1 MMDLARMQAVADKTR
16 AFYETGAEGC
26 ALLKVKDIADQPQPA
41 LRLTDYEFP
50 REMRRYLDDR
60 AARLLHAMA
69 LRDGLADDTLP
80 ALAPWYGIAEHS
92 AFLGGKVTFGA
103 DTSWQDPV
111 LEDARALSALAMD
124 RTNQSLRLVV
134 DGVAYL
140 RERYEGQFFPM
151 TRGVSGALEMAN
163 ALRGSDFFYDFY
175 EDPDALKELLAYCA
189 KALVWYYDQQ
199 LEAAGQVFGGTITGF
214 GEWLPGR
221 AVGQLS
227 EDTTTMISRAQFE
240 EFGRPLT
247 RDICA
252 RYDAA
257 FVHTHALS
265 EHALPAIASIPG
277 VRAMELSSDPNTDRA
292 IEVYKRSRAALAGPV
307 PVLRLTR
314 EEIES
319 NFALLKSQKTIVW
332 YDASCME
339 DAQDMAALFAR
350 EFPVR

>member
-1 MMDLARMQAVADKTR
+1 MDMARMQAVADKTR
-16 AFYETGAEGC
+16 AFYETNTAGC
-26 ALLKVKDIADQPQPA
+26 ALLKVKEIATQPQPA
-41 LRLTDYEFP
+41 LCLTDYNFP
-50 REMRRYLDDR
+50 KDMRRYLDDR
-60 AARLLHAMA
+60 AARLLHTMA

-92 AFLGGKVTFGA
+92 AFLGGKVTFGE

-111 LEDARALSALAMD
+111 LEDACGLSALAMD
-124 RTNQSLRLVV
+124 EANQSLRLVV
-134 DGVAYL
+134 DGIAYL

-163 ALRGSDFFYDFY
+163 TLRGSDFFYDFY
-175 EDPDALKELLAYCA
+175 EDPDALKELLKYCA
-189 KALVWYYDQQ
+189 HALVWYYDKQ

-247 RDICA
+247 QEICTH
-252 RYDAA
+252 YDSA
-257 FVHTHALS
+257 FMHTHALS
-265 EHALPAIASIPG
+265 EHSLPAIASIPG
-277 VRAMELSSDPNTDRA
+277 IRAMELSSDPNTDRA
-292 IEVYKRSRAALAGPV
+292 VEVYKRNREALAGPV

-314 EEIES
+314 DREQFRAAEEPE
-319 NFALLKSQKTIVW
+319 NHR
-332 YDASCME
+332 M
-339 DAQDMAALFAR
+339 
-350 EFPVR
+350 VRRVLHGGCTGYGGTVRA

>member
-1 MMDLARMQAVADKTR
+1 MDMKKMQAVAEKTR
-16 AFYETGAEGC
+16 AFYETGAVGC
-26 ALLKVKDIADQPQPA
+26 ALLKVKNIATQPQPV

-50 REMRRYLDDR
+50 RDMRRYLDDR
-60 AARLLHAMA
+60 AAALLHTMA
-69 LRDGLADDTLP
+69 QREGLRDDTLP

-92 AFLGGKVTFGA
+92 AFLGGKVTFGE

-111 LEDARALSALAMD
+111 LDDPSRLSALTMD
-124 RTNQSLRLVV
+124 EANQSLRLVV
-134 DGVAYL
+134 DGIAYL
-140 RERYEGQFFPM
+140 RERYAGQFFPM

-163 ALRGSDFFYDFY
+163 TLRGSDFFYDFY
-175 EDPDALKELLAYCA
+175 EDPDALKALLEYCA
-189 KALVWYYDQQ
+189 DALRWYYDKQ
-199 LEAAGQVFGGTITGF
+199 LDAAGEVFGGTITGF

-247 RDICA
+247 QEICA
-252 RYDAA
+252 HYDAA
-257 FVHTHALS
+257 FMHTHALS

-277 VRAMELSSDPNTDRA
+277 IRAMELSSDPNTDRA
-292 IEVYKRSRAALAGPV
+292 VEVYKRSREALAGPV

-314 EEIES
+314 AEIEG
-319 NFALLKSQKTIVW
+319 NFELLKTQKTIVW

-339 DAQDMAALFAR
+339 DALDMAALFAR
-350 EFPVR
+350 EFPVC

>member
-1 MMDLARMQAVADKTR
+1 MRNKHRGLCT
-16 AFYETGAEGC
+16 AEGKGIATSPSPRC
-26 ALLKVKDIADQPQPA
+26 ALQTI
-41 LRLTDYEFP
+41 TFP
-50 REMRRYLDDR
+50 DMRRYLDDR

-69 LRDGLADDTLP
+69 LRTAWQRYP
-80 ALAPWYGIAEHS
+80 AALAPWYGIAEHS
-92 AFLGGKVTFGA
+92 AFLGERSLLRGHQLAGPGA
-103 DTSWQDPV
+103 GRRM
-111 LEDARALSALAMD
+111 RAFRPAMD
-124 RTNQSLRLVV
+124 EANQSLRLVV
-134 DGVAYL
+134 DGIAYL

-163 ALRGSDFFYDFY
+163 TLRGSDFFYDFY
-175 EDPDALKELLAYCA
+175 EDPDALKELLKYCA
-189 KALVWYYDQQ
+189 HALVWYYDKQ

-247 RDICA
+247 QEICTH
-252 RYDAA
+252 YDSA
-257 FVHTHALS
+257 FMHTHALS
-265 EHALPAIASIPG
+265 EHSLPAIASIPG
-277 VRAMELSSDPNTDRA
+277 IRAMELSSDPNTDRA
-292 IEVYKRSRAALAGPV
+292 VEVYKRNREALAGPV

-314 EEIES
+314 GEIES
-319 NFALLKSQKTIVW
+319 NFELLKSQKTIVW